1 MLTIY
6 GDVRS
11 GNCYKV
17 KLVAEQ
23 TQQPYHWVDVDIMQG
38 DTTTPQFKRINP
50 AGKIPVLVCPDGK
63 VLAESNAIMW
73 YLAQDSNLI
82 PSGQFEQAQ
91 ALQWMFFEQ
100 YMHEPYIATAR
111 FIKVYLGDPES
122 KKDEL
127 AVKTERGYLA
137 LDVMEQHLTAAPF
150 FVGDAYSIADIAL
163 FAYTHVAEEGG
174 FSLKHYPHVR
184 SWIGRVKAQQH
195 FVGLG

>member
-1 MLTIY
+1 
-6 GDVRS
+6 
-11 GNCYKV
+11 
-17 KLVAEQ
+17 
-23 TQQPYHWVDVDIMQG
+23 
-38 DTTTPQFKRINP
+38 
-50 AGKIPVLVCPDGK
+50 
-63 VLAESNAIMW
+63 
-73 YLAQDSNLI
+73 
-82 PSGQFEQAQ
+82 
-91 ALQWMFFEQ
+91 MFFEQ

-111 FIKVYLGDPES
+111 FIEVYLGDPES

-174 FSLKHYPHVR
+174 FSLRHYSHVR

>member
-111 FIKVYLGDPES
+111 FIKLYLGNPES

-127 AVKTERGYLA
+127 AVKMERGYLA

-150 FVGDAYSIADIAL
+150 VVGDAYSIADIAL
-163 FAYTHVAEEGG
+163 FAYTARCGRGG
-174 FSLKHYPHVR
+174 VL
-184 SWIGRVKAQQH
+184 AQT
-195 FVGLG
+195 LPSC